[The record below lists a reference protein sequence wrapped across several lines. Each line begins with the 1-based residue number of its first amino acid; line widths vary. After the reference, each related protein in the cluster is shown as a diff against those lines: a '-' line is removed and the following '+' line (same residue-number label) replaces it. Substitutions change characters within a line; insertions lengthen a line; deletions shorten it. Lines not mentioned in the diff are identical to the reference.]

1 MGLMSPQFT
10 TLNTRKSKKRKF
22 KSAEQKRQY
31 LETVVATE
39 KERREARAELRERSM
54 RTTYAPNEPYRR
66 STPTYNSVD
75 TNRGEIAAKKESP
88 VYTGD
93 KLVGIGTL
101 HKSNMVPVFNS
112 SEAEDIAKMRRG

>member
-10 TLNTRKSKKRKF
+10 SLNTRKSKKRKF
-22 KSAEQKRQY
+22 KSADQKRQY
-31 LETVVATE
+31 LEEVVATE

-54 RTTYAPNEPYRR
+54 RTTYTPNEPYRR
-66 STPTYNSVD
+66 STPAYGSLD
-75 TNRGEIAAKKESP
+75 TSRGSIAGKKDSP

-101 HKSNMVPVFNS
+101 HKSNMVPIFNDT
-112 SEAEDIAKMRRG
+112 EAKDIAKMRR